1 MKAIVTVIGGDQVGI
16 IASISKILADRSINI
31 EDVNQTIMGNSFTMM
46 MLVDLTDAEV
56 SFDAVRQELA
66 EMGTMMSLSIR
77 IQREEIFMSMH
88 QV

>member
-16 IASISKILADRSINI
+16 IAAISTILADKSINI

-66 EMGTMMSLSIR
+66 ELGTNMSLSIR